1 MKVVALIPAYNCE
14 NTIAKVVLRA
24 MKYVDLVIVYDDGS
38 TDDTLKIAEAI
49 GAEVWGGVKN
59 RGKGF
64 ALSQLFQK
72 AKKYTPQAIVTL
84 DADGQHIADEIPKL
98 LKPLKSDE
106 CDVVVG
112 KRIGISKFRQVGA
125 KILNFLVT
133 SSRKYDAQSG
143 FRAYNWKAI
152 QEVEVKT
159 EGFAVDQQ
167 VLLDLKNKGLRI
179 KEVEVA
185 TKYDKYSNVKNPI
198 GHFLEVFNFFF
209 LRRPLL
215 NLGSLGLIGFVIGLW
230 KIWEVINTWNLY
242 QEFAIGTFLFSML
255 TIILG
260 ALAFFTGIILHVIL
274 SVRKMT

>member
-84 DADGQHIADEIPKL
+84 DADGQHIADE
-98 LKPLKSDE
+98 
-106 CDVVVG
+106 
-112 KRIGISKFRQVGA
+112 
-125 KILNFLVT
+125 
-133 SSRKYDAQSG
+133 
-143 FRAYNWKAI
+143 
-152 QEVEVKT
+152 
-159 EGFAVDQQ
+159 
-167 VLLDLKNKGLRI
+167 
-179 KEVEVA
+179 
-185 TKYDKYSNVKNPI
+185 KYDKYSHVKNPI

-242 QEFAIGTFLFSML
+242 RELAIGTFLFSML
-255 TIILG
+255 AIILS
-260 ALAFFTGIILHVIL
+260 ALAFFAGIILHVIL
-274 SVRKMT
+274 SERKKI

>member
-106 CDVVVG
+106 CDVV
-112 KRIGISKFRQVGA
+112 
-125 KILNFLVT
+125 
-133 SSRKYDAQSG
+133 
-143 FRAYNWKAI
+143 
-152 QEVEVKT
+152 
-159 EGFAVDQQ
+159 
-167 VLLDLKNKGLRI
+167 
-179 KEVEVA
+179 
-185 TKYDKYSNVKNPI
+185 KYDKYSHVKNPI

-242 QEFAIGTFLFSML
+242 RELAIGTFLFSML
-255 TIILG
+255 AIILS
-260 ALAFFTGIILHVIL
+260 ALAFFAGIILHVIL
-274 SVRKMT
+274 SERKKI